1 MSGEILAKESVELTS
16 STITDV
22 ISTIWTDYNAT
33 GEECFKEEKLNYLM
47 IENDDSFVIATHLYG
62 YIVTMKA
69 GKKMNLGML
78 KIHLEALVK
87 FLYDKFSDFKPILEE
102 RGDAKI

>member
-1 MSGEILAKESVELTS
+1 
-16 STITDV
+16 
-22 ISTIWTDYNAT
+22 
-33 GEECFKEEKLNYLM
+33 
-47 IENDDSFVIATHLYG
+47 
-62 YIVTMKA
+62 
-69 GKKMNLGML
+69 MNLGML